1 MHTIQ
6 LSRSA
11 QLLDDQ
17 ALRVVS
23 ATSMS
28 AEAEVRAMVRPD
40 VPNYAARRLVVG
52 LAATVA
58 VLVVAVASVGALAGM
73 GGSPAAAS
81 AAAATRGLAPAAM
94 VADSGDTL
102 WSIAVEHRGDVGH
115 DRYLEALIR
124 KNGGTDIRVGQVVWL
139 P

>member
-1 MHTIQ
+1 MHTMQ

-11 QLLDDQ
+11 RLLDDRTS
-17 ALRVVS
+17 RVVS

-28 AEAEVRAMVRPD
+28 AEAEVRSMVRPR

-52 LAATVA
+52 LVAVAA
-58 VLVVAVASVGALAGM
+58 VLVLAVASVGALAGF
-73 GGSPAAAS
+73 GSSSAVAAG
-81 AAAATRGLAPAAM
+81 AATSGPAPAAM
-94 VADSGDTL
+94 VADSDDTL
-102 WSIAVEHRGDVGH
+102 WSIATEHRGDVAH

-124 KNGGTDIRVGQVVWL
+124 KNGGTDVRVGQVVWL